1 MKHNERQQLK
11 ENELAQALGNAQ
23 GWADRHSKTL
33 LTTIILI
40 VVVGGG
46 VLAYN
51 AWRNNADTRARV
63 ALAEAMVIEEARV
76 MPPAPPAGT
85 TNDPNALGGQLPGT
99 YPTETAKL
107 EASLPKFQAAADA
120 YPNTDPGVTARFHLA
135 KNLVA
140 LGRFDEAIPHYDQ
153 VIAARGGSLIAKT
166 ARLGK
171 AEAQLRSAKYDP
183 AIAAIKELVDG
194 KDPMLPAE
202 ALLMELGRAYKLAGK
217 TEDARKTFTQV
228 TEQHANTPFA
238 DLAKQ
243 EIEKLKG

>member
-1 MKHNERQQLK
+1 MKHNERQHLK
-11 ENELAQALGNAQ
+11 ENELAIALTQAQ
-23 GWADRHSKTL
+23 SWADRNSKTL
-33 LTTIILI
+33 MAALVAI
-40 VVVGGG
+40 VLVGGG
-46 VLAYN
+46 VLAYTM
-51 AWRNNADTRARV
+51 WRSNADTSARV

-85 TNDPNALGGQLPGT
+85 TNDPTALGGQLPGT
-99 YPTETAKL
+99 YPTEQAKL
-107 EASLPKFQAAADA
+107 EAALPRFQAAADG
-120 YPNTDPGVTARFHLA
+120 YPNSDAGVTARFHLA

-153 VIAARGGSLIAKT
+153 VIAKGSGLIVKT

-171 AEAQLRSAKYDP
+171 AEAQLRAAKYDP
-183 AIAAIKELVDG
+183 AIATIKEFVDG
-194 KDPMLPAE
+194 KDPALPAE

-217 TEDARKTFTQV
+217 TDDARKTFTQV

>member
-1 MKHNERQQLK
+1 MKHNERQHLK
-11 ENELAQALGNAQ
+11 ENELAIALGHAQ
-23 GWADRHSKTL
+23 GWADKNSKTL
-33 LTTIILI
+33 LTIII
-40 VVVGGG
+40 AVVVVGGA
-46 VLAYN
+46 VLAFT
-51 AWRNNADTRARV
+51 AWRNNADHSARV

-85 TNDPNALGGQLPGT
+85 TNDPNAIGGQLPGT
-99 YPTETAKL
+99 YPTEKAKL

-120 YPNTDPGVTARFHLA
+120 HPNSDAGITARFHLA

-153 VIAARGGSLIAKT
+153 VIAKSDALIAKT

-183 AIAAIKELVDG
+183 AIATIKEFVDA
-194 KDPMLPAE
+194 KDPALPAE

-217 TEDARKTFTQV
+217 TEDARKTFTQI

>member
-1 MKHNERQQLK
+1 MKHTERQHLR
-11 ENELAQALGNAQ
+11 ENELALALGHAQ
-23 GWADRHSKTL
+23 SWADRNSRTL
-33 LTTIILI
+33 LMIVVAV

-46 VLAYN
+46 VLAYG
-51 AWRNNADTRARV
+51 AWRTSADTNARV

-76 MPPAPPAGT
+76 MPPTAPAGT
-85 TNDPNALGGQLPGT
+85 TNDPTAPGGQLPGT
-99 YPTETAKL
+99 YPTEKAKL
-107 EASLPKFQAAADA
+107 EASLPKFQAAADQF
-120 YPNTDPGVTARFHLA
+120 PDTDAGVMARFHLA

-140 LGRFDEAIPHYDQ
+140 LGRYDEAIAHYDQ
-153 VIAARGGSLIAKT
+153 VIASGGTLIAKT

-183 AIAAIKELVDG
+183 AIATLKEFVDG
-194 KDPMLPAE
+194 KDPALPAE

>member
-1 MKHNERQQLK
+1 MKHSERHHLK
-11 ENELAQALGNAQ
+11 DNELAIALGQAQ
-23 GWADRHSKTL
+23 GWADKNSKTL
-33 LTTIILI
+33 LAIVIA
-40 VVVGGG
+40 VVVIGGG

-51 AWRNNADTRARV
+51 AWRSSGDTRARV

-76 MPPAPPAGT
+76 MPPAPPTGT
-85 TNDPNALGGQLPGT
+85 TNDPTAPGGQLPGT
-99 YPTETAKL
+99 YPTEQAKL
-107 EASLPKFQAAADA
+107 EAALPKFQAAADA
-120 YPNTDPGVTARFHLA
+120 YPNSDPGITARFHLA

-140 LGRFDEAIPHYDQ
+140 LGRYDEAIPHYDQ
-153 VIAARGGSLIAKT
+153 VIASGSTLIAKT

-183 AIAAIKELVDG
+183 AIATLKEFVDG

>member
-1 MKHNERQQLK
+1 MKHNERQHLK
-11 ENELAQALGNAQ
+11 ENELAMALGQAQ
-23 GWADRHSKTL
+23 GWAGKNSKTL
-33 LTTIILI
+33 MGIVIAL
-40 VVVGGG
+40 VVVGGA
-46 VLAYN
+46 VLAFS
-51 AWRNNADTRARV
+51 AWQNNSDTSARV

-99 YPTETAKL
+99 YPTEQAKL
-107 EASLPKFQAAADA
+107 EASLPKFQAAADG
-120 YPNTDPGVTARFHLA
+120 YPNTDPGITARFHLA

-140 LGRFDEAIPHYDQ
+140 LGRYDDAIPHYDQ
-153 VIAARGGSLIAKT
+153 VIARGDTLIAKT

-183 AIAAIKELVDG
+183 AIATFKEFVDG
-194 KDPMLPAE
+194 KDPVLPAE

-217 TEDARKTFTQV
+217 TDDARKTFTQV

>member
-1 MKHNERQQLK
+1 MKHTERQHLK
-11 ENELAQALGNAQ
+11 ENDLAIALGQAQ
-23 GWADRHSKTL
+23 GWADRHAKTL
-33 LTTIILI
+33 MATLAA
-40 VVVGGG
+40 VVVIGGG

-51 AWRNNADTRARV
+51 AWRNSTDTRARV
-63 ALAEAMVIEEARV
+63 MLAEGMVIEEARV

-85 TNDPNALGGQLPGT
+85 TSDPNALGGQLPGT
-99 YPTETAKL
+99 YPTEKAKL

-120 YPNTDPGVTARFHLA
+120 YPNSDAGVTARFHLA

-140 LGRFDEAIPHYDQ
+140 LGRFDEAIPQYDR
-153 VIAARGGSLIAKT
+153 VIASGDALIAKT

-183 AIAAIKELVDG
+183 AIATIKELVDA
-194 KDPMLPAE
+194 KDSALPAE

>member
-1 MKHNERQQLK
+1 MKHTERQHLK
-11 ENELAQALGNAQ
+11 ENELAVALGHAQ
-23 GWADRHSKTL
+23 GWADRNSKTL
-33 LTTIILI
+33 MATIVA
-40 VVVGGG
+40 VVVIGGS
-46 VLAYN
+46 VLAYS
-51 AWRNNADTRARV
+51 AWRSNTDTRARV
-63 ALAEAMVIEEARV
+63 MLAEGMVIEESRV
-76 MPPAPPAGT
+76 MPPAPPTGT
-85 TNDPNALGGQLPGT
+85 TNDPNAIGGQQPGT
-99 YPTETAKL
+99 YPTEQAKL

-120 YPNTDPGVTARFHLA
+120 FPNSDSGVTARFHLA

-153 VIAARGGSLIAKT
+153 VIAKGSSLIAKT

-183 AIAAIKELVDG
+183 AIATIKEFVDA
-194 KDPMLPAE
+194 KDPALPAE